1 VRVLIADDQALVRT
15 GLRMILEQASD
26 IEVVGEAV
34 DGVVALE
41 AARRLRPDVLLLDI
55 RMPRMDGLETTRHLL
70 AQPGVHTRV
79 LILTTFEIEEYVFES
94 IRAGASGFLLKT
106 APQDQL
112 LAAVRTVAA
121 GDALLAPSV
130 TRKVVEEFARL
141 YRPARPA
148 AELERLSDR
157 EREVLVLVARGL
169 SNAEVAA
176 KAHVSEATVKTHV
189 SHLLEKLGLRDR
201 VQLVVFAYENRL
213 VSPGSV
219 K

>member
-15 GLRMILEQASD
+15 GLRMILEQAPD
-26 IEVVGEAV
+26 IEVVGEAE
-34 DGVVALE
+34 DGVEALE
-41 AARRLRPDVLLLDI
+41 ASRRLRPDVLLLDI

-70 AQPGVHTRV
+70 AQPGIHTRV

-94 IRAGASGFLLKT
+94 IQAGASGFLLKT
-106 APQDQL
+106 APPDQL

-121 GDALLAPSV
+121 GEALLAPSV
-130 TRKVVEEFARL
+130 TRRVVEEFARL
-141 YRPARPA
+141 YRPARPV

-176 KAHVSEATVKTHV
+176 RAHISDATVKTHV

>member
-1 VRVLIADDQALVRT
+1 MRVLIADDQALVRT
-15 GLRMILEQASD
+15 GLRMILEQAPD
-26 IEVVGEAV
+26 IEVVGEAE
-34 DGVVALE
+34 DGVEALE

-70 AQPGVHTRV
+70 AQPGIHTRV

-94 IRAGASGFLLKT
+94 IQAGASGFLLKT
-106 APQDQL
+106 APPDQL

-130 TRKVVEEFARL
+130 TRRVVEEFARL

-148 AELERLSDR
+148 AELKRLSER

-176 KAHVSEATVKTHV
+176 RAHISEATVKTHV

>member
-1 VRVLIADDQALVRT
+1 
-15 GLRMILEQASD
+15 
-26 IEVVGEAV
+26 
-34 DGVVALE
+34 
-41 AARRLRPDVLLLDI
+41 
-55 RMPRMDGLETTRHLL
+55 MDGLETTRHLL
-70 AQPGVHTRV
+70 AQPGIHTRV
-79 LILTTFEIEEYVFES
+79 LILTTFEIDQYVFES
-94 IRAGASGFLLKT
+94 IQAGASGFLLKT
-106 APQDQL
+106 APPDQL

-121 GDALLAPSV
+121 GEALLAPSV
-130 TRKVVEEFARL
+130 TRRVVEEFARL

-157 EREVLVLVARGL
+157 EREVLILVARGL

-176 KAHVSEATVKTHV
+176 KAHISEATVKTHV

-201 VQLVVFAYENRL
+201 VQLVVCAYENGL